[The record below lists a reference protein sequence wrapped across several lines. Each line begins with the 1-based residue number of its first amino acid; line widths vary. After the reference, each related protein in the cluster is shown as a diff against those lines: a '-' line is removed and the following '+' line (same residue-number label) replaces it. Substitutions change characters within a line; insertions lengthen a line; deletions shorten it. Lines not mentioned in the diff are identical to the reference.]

1 MKYNLTIIS
10 KTLDKLFKAGFNN
23 EKIILN
29 MKMEDLQKIQDI
41 TSLEMNIIIDFKKA
55 IKDKNIV
62 NFLNCNRNLIE
73 NNKK

>member
-23 EKIILN
+23 EKVILN
-29 MKMEDLQKIQDI
+29 MKMEDLQKIQNI

-55 IKDKNIV
+55 VKDKNIID
-62 NFLNCNRNLIE
+62 FLNCNINSIE
-73 NNKK
+73 K